1 MALKNGQLPNDV
13 LVTVGK
19 DYYGRPARFRPEA
32 AASWERMRALGM
44 PMDVSDTYRDLARQK
59 EYEKNP
65 PNGAKLAAKAGTSSH
80 GWGLAVDARGA
91 CLTWLKKHGTAH
103 GWVQTI
109 AIEHWHFE
117 YFAALDQHA
126 QENEMS
132 EQLIMNA
139 FAKALTQSAQV
150 ARELRRIIWIDTK
163 VQRSAG
169 AVSALQEL
177 ADAKSA
183 AQRAEAKVD
192 AVLAVVRDI
201 PGVDTD
207 ALAATVAEA
216 VAEHQSEV
224 VTAAVRKG
232 IDGATATATATFRTT

>member
-1 MALKNGQLPNDV
+1 MALKNGQLPDDV

-32 AASWERMRALGM
+32 AASWNRMRALGM

-65 PNGAKLAAKAGTSSH
+65 PNSVGLAAKAGTSSH

-91 CLTWLKKHGTAH
+91 CLTWLETNGAKHG
-103 GWVQTI
+103 WIRTI
-109 AIEHWHFE
+109 RAEPWHFE
-117 YFAALDQHA
+117 YQAARDQYA
-126 QENEMS
+126 KENEMS

-150 ARELRRIIWIDTK
+150 ARELRRIIWTDTK
-163 VQRSAG
+163 VQRSTG

-177 ADAKSA
+177 ADAKTA

-207 ALAATVAEA
+207 ALAAKVAEA

-232 IDGATATATATFRTT
+232 IDGATATATFRTT